1 MTSYKEKLTVVT
13 GNSNPELAEE
23 ICDYLGTSLVDAE
36 VFRFSDGEISVTI
49 RESIRGSDVFVI
61 QPTCPPVNENIMELL
76 IMIDALK
83 RASARSVTA
92 VVPYFGY
99 ARQDRKAKPRDPIS
113 AKLISNLLTSA
124 GADRL
129 VSIDLHASQIQGF
142 FNIPVDHLL
151 GAPILAEYFLNKS
164 LEDTIV
170 VAPDVGSV
178 KRCRDFAERLD
189 TSIAIIDKRRP
200 EPNVSEVMNIIG
212 DVSGKNVILLDDMID
227 TAGTITEAGRVLKN
241 KGAKEV
247 YACCTH
253 PIFSGPAIDR
263 LEESVLEEVVVT
275 NTIPLSE
282 EKKLD
287 KVKVLSIAPLL
298 GEALDRIFKDL
309 SVSVL
314 FD

>member
-1 MTSYKEKLTVVT
+1 MTSYKEKLKIFT
-13 GNSNPELAEE
+13 GNSNPKLAKE
-23 ICDYLGTSLVDAE
+23 ICDYLGDSLVDAD

-49 RESIRGSDVFVI
+49 RESIRGSDVFVV

-113 AKLISNLLTSA
+113 AKLISNLLTSS

-129 VSIDLHASQIQGF
+129 VSIDLHAAQIQGF

-151 GAPILAEYFLNKS
+151 GAPILAEYFLNKD
-164 LEDTIV
+164 LDDTII

-212 DVSGKNVILLDDMID
+212 DISGKNVILLDDMID
-227 TAGTITEAGRVLKN
+227 TAGTITEAARVLKN

-263 LEESVLEEVVVT
+263 LKESVLEEVVVT
-275 NTIPLSE
+275 NTIPLPK
-282 EKKLD
+282 EKNLD

>member
-1 MTSYKEKLTVVT
+1 MASYKEKLNVFT
-13 GNSNPELAEE
+13 GNSNPKLAKE

-36 VFRFSDGEISVTI
+36 VFRFGDGEISVTI
-49 RESIRGSDVFVI
+49 TESIRGSDVFVV

-113 AKLISNLLTSA
+113 AKLMSNLITSA

-142 FNIPVDHLL
+142 FNVPVDHLL
-151 GAPILAEYFLNKS
+151 GAPILAEYFLNKD
-164 LEDTIV
+164 LDNTII

-200 EPNVSEVMNIIG
+200 KPNVSEVMNIIG
-212 DVSGKNVILLDDMID
+212 DVSDKNVILLDDMID
-227 TAGTITEAGRVLKN
+227 TAGTITEAARVLKN
-241 KGAKEV
+241 KGANKV

-263 LEESVLEEVVVT
+263 LKESVLEEVVVT

-298 GEALDRIFKDL
+298 GEALDRVFKDL

>member
-1 MTSYKEKLTVVT
+1 MSSQKEKLKIIA
-13 GNSNPELAEE
+13 GNSNPQLAKE
-23 ICDYLGTSLVDAE
+23 ICDYLGTSLVDAK
-36 VFRFSDGEISVTI
+36 VSRFSDGEIEVTI
-49 RESIRGSDVFVI
+49 NESIRGSDVFVV

-76 IMIDALK
+76 VLIDALK

-113 AKLISNLLTSA
+113 AKLISNLVTSA

-129 VSIDLHASQIQGF
+129 VSIDLHAAQIQGY

-151 GAPILAEYFLNKS
+151 GAPILAEYFLNKD
-164 LEDTIV
+164 LDDTIV
-170 VAPDVGSV
+170 VSPDVGAV
-178 KRCRDFAERLD
+178 KRTRDFAERLNS
-189 TSIAIIDKRRP
+189 SIAIIDKRRP
-200 EPNVSEVMNIIG
+200 KPNVSEVMNVIG
-212 DVSGKNVILLDDMID
+212 DVTDKNVILLDDMID
-227 TAGTITEAGRVLKN
+227 TAGTITSAAKVLQER
-241 KGAKEV
+241 GAKEV

-253 PIFSGPAIDR
+253 PIFSGPAIER
-263 LEESVLEEVVVT
+263 LENSVLKEVVVT
-275 NTIPLSE
+275 NTIPLAK
-282 EKKLD
+282 EKQLD
-287 KVKVLSIAPLL
+287 KIKVLSIAPLL

>member
-13 GNSNPELAEE
+13 GNSNPKLAEE
-23 ICDYLGTSLVDAE
+23 ICDYLGTSLIDAE

-49 RESIRGSDVFVI
+49 RESVRGSDVFVV

-113 AKLISNLLTSA
+113 AKLISNLLTSS

-129 VSIDLHASQIQGF
+129 VSIDLHAAQIQGF

-151 GAPILAEYFLNKS
+151 GAPILAEYFLNKG
-164 LEDTIV
+164 LDDTIV

-212 DVSGKNVILLDDMID
+212 DVSDKNVILLDDMID

-241 KGAKEV
+241 KGAKKV

-263 LEESVLEEVVVT
+263 LKESVLEEVVVT

-287 KVKVLSIAPLL
+287 KVKVLSIAPLV

>member
-1 MTSYKEKLTVVT
+1 MHSRKERLKIFT
-13 GNSNPELAEE
+13 GNSNPELAQE
-23 ICDYLGTSLVDAE
+23 ICDYLGTTLVDSD
-36 VFRFSDGEISVTI
+36 VTRFSDGEIGVSIEESV
-49 RESIRGSDVFVI
+49 RGSDVFVI
-61 QPTCPPVNENIMELL
+61 QPTCAPVNENIMELL
-76 IMIDALK
+76 IMVDALK
-83 RASARSVTA
+83 RASARSITA

-124 GADRL
+124 GGDRL
-129 VSIDLHASQIQGF
+129 VSIDLHATQIQGF
-142 FNIPVDHLL
+142 FDIPVDHLL
-151 GAPILAEYFLNKS
+151 GAPILAEYFLNKNI
-164 LEDTIV
+164 EDAIV

-178 KRCRDFAERLD
+178 KRARDFAERLD

-200 EPNVSEVMNIIG
+200 EPNVAEVMNIIG

-227 TAGTITEAGRVLKN
+227 TAGTITQ
-241 KGAKEV
+241 GAKVLQEHGAEEV

-253 PIFSGPAIDR
+253 PVFSGPAVDR
-263 LEESVLEEVVVT
+263 LTDSILEEVVVT
-275 NTIPLSE
+275 NTIPLPD
-282 EKKLD
+282 KKNLD

>member
-1 MTSYKEKLTVVT
+1 MGMNKERLKVFT

-23 ICDYLGTSLVDAE
+23 ICDYLGTSLVHSK
-36 VFRFSDGEISVTI
+36 VSRFSDGEIGVSI
-49 RESIRGSDVFVI
+49 EESIRGSDVFVV
-61 QPTCPPVNENIMELL
+61 QPTSAPVNENIMELL
-76 IMIDALK
+76 IMVDALK
-83 RASARSVTA
+83 RASARSITA

-113 AKLISNLLTSA
+113 AKLISNLLASA

-129 VSIDLHASQIQGF
+129 VCLDLHAAQIQGF
-142 FNIPVDHLL
+142 FDIPVDHLL
-151 GAPILAEYFLNKS
+151 GAPILAEYFLNKD

-170 VAPDVGSV
+170 VAPDVGAV
-178 KRCRDFAERLD
+178 KRARDFAERLN

-200 EPNVSEVMNIIG
+200 KPNVSEVMNIIG
-212 DVSGKNVILLDDMID
+212 NVKGKNVILLDDMID
-227 TAGTITEAGRVLKN
+227 TAGTITEAGRVLQE
-241 KGAKEV
+241 KGAEEV

-253 PIFSGPAIDR
+253 PVFSGPAIER
-263 LEESVLEEVVVT
+263 LENSTLKEVVVT
-275 NTIPLSE
+275 NTIALSD
-282 EKKLD
+282 EKQLD
-287 KVKVLSIAPLL
+287 KVKILSIAPLL

>member
-1 MTSYKEKLTVVT
+1 MNKERLKVFT

-23 ICDYLGTSLVDAE
+23 ICDYLGTSLVHSK
-36 VFRFSDGEISVTI
+36 VSRFSDGEIGVSI
-49 RESIRGSDVFVI
+49 EESIRGSDVFVV
-61 QPTCPPVNENIMELL
+61 QPTSAPVNENIMELL
-76 IMIDALK
+76 IMVDALK
-83 RASARSVTA
+83 RASARSITA

-113 AKLISNLLTSA
+113 AKLISNLLASA

-129 VSIDLHASQIQGF
+129 VCLDLHAAQIQGF
-142 FNIPVDHLL
+142 FDIPVDHLL
-151 GAPILAEYFLNKS
+151 GAPILAEYFLNKD

-170 VAPDVGSV
+170 VAPDVGAV
-178 KRCRDFAERLD
+178 KRARDFAERLN

-200 EPNVSEVMNIIG
+200 KPNVSEVMNIIG
-212 DVSGKNVILLDDMID
+212 NVKGKNVILLDDMID
-227 TAGTITEAGRVLKN
+227 TAGTITEAGRVLQE
-241 KGAKEV
+241 KGAEEV

-253 PIFSGPAIDR
+253 PVFSGPAIER
-263 LEESVLEEVVVT
+263 LENSTLKEVVVT
-275 NTIPLSE
+275 NTIALSD
-282 EKKLD
+282 EKQLD
-287 KVKVLSIAPLL
+287 KVKILSIAPLL